1 MSDESRII
9 TPPLR
14 CSYPKLFEP
23 EVNDKGTQVWSTVLL
38 FEDTEDGRKA
48 LAQVEALAEEAAKA
62 KFGDK
67 LAAMKKNPSFKWPVR
82 RDVELKY
89 GSLTPKVIAYV
100 NARSYK
106 APPGVVSI
114 YPGPDGKPSRITDPK
129 LVYPGCYLRASLGA
143 FATAATKDQPSNSV
157 SIALRNVQKVRDG
170 ERIDSRV
177 NAEDEFVADADASAD
192 LNDL

>member
-23 EVNDKGTQVWSTVLL
+23 EVNDRGTQVWSTVLL
-38 FEDTEDGRKA
+38 FEDTEEGRKA
-48 LAQVEALAEEAAKA
+48 LAQVEALAEETAKT

-67 LAAMKKNPSFKWPVR
+67 LPALKKNPSFKWPIR
-82 RDVELKY
+82 RDVDKY
-89 GSLTPKVIAYV
+89 AGLTPKVIAYIS
-100 NARSYK
+100 ARSYK

-114 YPGPDGKPSRITDPK
+114 YPGPDGKPSKITDPK

-157 SIALRNVQKVRDG
+157 SIALRNVQKVKDG

-177 NAEDEFVADADASAD
+177 NAEDEFVADPEAAAD
-192 LNDL
+192 LSDL